1 MDLLTRMEELLL
13 LSVWRLQE
21 DAYGLEIRQHLSE
34 LLGKDFS
41 VGSVYVPL
49 KRLKKRGYLTTW
61 DSDPTDERGG
71 RSKRFFKLTSKGVN
85 ALQQVKT
92 VQEQTWSDLP
102 DLGLEWYP
110 SKATLT

>member
-21 DAYGLEIRQHLSE
+21 NAYGLEIKQHLSE
-34 LLGKDFS
+34 LLNKDLS
-41 VGSVYVPL
+41 VGSVYIPL

-71 RSKRFFKLTSKGVN
+71 RSKRFFKLTSKGIS
-85 ALQQVKT
+85 ALQEVKT
-92 VQEQTWSDLP
+92 VQEKTWSGLP
-102 DLGLEWYP
+102 DLGLGWTP
-110 SKATLT
+110 AKS